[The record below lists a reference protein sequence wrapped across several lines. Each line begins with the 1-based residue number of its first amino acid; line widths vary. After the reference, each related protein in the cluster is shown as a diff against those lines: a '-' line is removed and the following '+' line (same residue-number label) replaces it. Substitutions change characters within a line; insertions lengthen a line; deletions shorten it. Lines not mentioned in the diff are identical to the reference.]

1 MIKIIIFVR
10 LNIFIMSIKGL
21 ISVYGRWISVAAAAV
36 MIGSCS
42 TFPEDDLYPD
52 ISHNDRNGS
61 ERYPDR
67 NSEDSR
73 NNVFIVYSMGYNNLS
88 YDLNEDID
96 EMLSGYVPSFH
107 MKDDAVLIFNHSTV
121 RNSSNYKTKTSPVL
135 YKAYRSGDGEL
146 IRDTLIVYPEGS
158 VGASKEMFGK
168 VLTYIKEN
176 FPAEH
181 YGMLVSSH
189 ATGWAPRMY
198 CYNPPDKSSSHYY
211 GSQQKEFRPLEKY
224 TDERPLTR
232 SIGAHFNGSASNMDE
247 IELQDFADAIPFHL
261 DYLLFDCCF
270 MGGVEVAYQL
280 KDKCDRICFSQ
291 TEILSGGMDYKYL
304 LSHLL
309 EGETPDLGAIALDY
323 YNMYANEASENL
335 RSATVSVVDCRKTEK
350 LASIIARYADDIYY
364 LGKSYTRNSVQRYF
378 QSRYSEE
385 HGIFFDLEH
394 ILVKSFAT
402 EEDLA
407 ELRKAL
413 DECIECKY
421 ATERFLT
428 NLEIQH
434 HSGLSMYLPDIE
446 REILND
452 YYKTLEW
459 NKATGIIPDKE

>member
-1 MIKIIIFVR
+1 
-10 LNIFIMSIKGL
+10 MSIKGP
-21 ISVYGRWISVAAAAV
+21 ISIYGKYLSLLAAV
-36 MIGSCS
+36 VALWSCS
-42 TFPEDDLYPD
+42 TFPEDDLYAD
-52 ISHNDRNGS
+52 RSFDERNGQTD
-61 ERYPDR
+61 YPDR
-67 NSEDSR
+67 STENIR
-73 NNVFIVYSMGYNNLS
+73 KNVFIVYSMGYNNLS

-121 RNSSNYKTKTSPVL
+121 RNSVNYKTKTSPVL
-135 YKAYRSGDGEL
+135 YKAYKAGDGEL
-146 IRDTLIVYPEGS
+146 IRDTLMVYPEGS
-158 VGASKEMFGK
+158 VGASKEMFEK
-168 VLTYIKEN
+168 VLTYINEN

-211 GSQQKEFRPLEKY
+211 GVREREFRPMEKY
-224 TDERPLTR
+224 TDERPLTK

-270 MGGVEVAYQL
+270 MGGIEVAYQL

-309 EGETPDLGAIALDY
+309 ERESPDLGAVALDY
-323 YNMYANEASENL
+323 YNMYAGETSENL
-335 RSATVSVVDCRKTEK
+335 RSATVSVVDCRKTVR
-350 LASIIARYADDIYY
+350 LAPIIAKYADDIYN
-364 LGKSYTRNSVQRYF
+364 LGQSSARNSVQRYF

-394 ILVKSFAT
+394 ILMESLAS

-428 NLEIQH
+428 NLEIKH
-434 HSGLSMYLPDIE
+434 HSGLSMYLPDYE

-452 YYKTLEW
+452 YYMTLEW
-459 NKATGIIPDKE
+459 NKATGIIPNKE